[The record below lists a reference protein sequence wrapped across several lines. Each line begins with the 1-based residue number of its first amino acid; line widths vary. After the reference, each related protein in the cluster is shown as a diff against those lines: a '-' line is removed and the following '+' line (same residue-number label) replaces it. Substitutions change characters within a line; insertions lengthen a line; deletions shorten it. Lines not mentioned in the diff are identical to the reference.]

1 MILHTNYQL
10 EIIDMKVNDY
20 EITQK
25 FFAYDG
31 CHKIYLIDDED
42 LVAAEKTDYQIV
54 PIEYLP
60 NVWRASC
67 ELRFIRTWK
76 LESIVGQYEDAVFE
90 H

>member
-1 MILHTNYQL
+1 
-10 EIIDMKVNDY
+10 MKVNGY

-42 LVAAEKTDYQIV
+42 MADVEKTNYEIV

-60 NVWRASC
+60 NVWSVSC
-67 ELRFIRTWK
+67 GLRFIRTWK
-76 LESIVGQYEDAVFE
+76 LESIVGQYEEAVFE
-90 H
+90 P